1 MNNNYN
7 WIMDSKIFFPSFQ
20 DELQDK
26 IHPFAQ
32 AQSLVYPFT
41 GPIPN
46 SLPQNILPLTQT
58 PVVVPPFLQPEI
70 MGVPK
75 VKETIGRGFTSF
87 SVCVLVQVWKLEID
101 FLEEIAEVSCHET
114 IDPYW

>member
-58 PVVVPPFLQPEI
+58 PVVVPPSPEVLALVVNIPKDGDTRFLLALTE
-70 MGVPK
+70 
-75 VKETIGRGFTSF
+75 GF
-87 SVCVLVQVWKLEID
+87 
-101 FLEEIAEVSCHET
+101 
-114 IDPYW
+114 

>member
-1 MNNNYN
+1 MLRSAGSRHLTTALRELFCLHTLGYN
-7 WIMDSKIFFPSFQ
+7 RGW
-20 DELQDK
+20 L
-26 IHPFAQ
+26 
-32 AQSLVYPFT
+32 
-41 GPIPN
+41 
-46 SLPQNILPLTQT
+46 
-58 PVVVPPFLQPEI
+58 
-70 MGVPK
+70 PK